1 MLWNGQKVA
10 APPTSTG
17 VEIMCRQFEEVLAMG
32 EARGEARGRAEGK
45 AEEKERSILSVLNH
59 GVSEEET
66 ARLLDLAIEE
76 VRQVAARQKASGA
89 SL

>member
-1 MLWNGQKVA
+1 
-10 APPTSTG
+10 
-17 VEIMCRQFEEVLAMG
+17 EVMAMG
-32 EARGEARGRAEGK
+32 KAEGRVEGR
-45 AEEKERSILSVLNH
+45 AEEKERAILSVLNN

-76 VRQVAARQKASGA
+76 VRQAAARQKAASA

>member
-45 AEEKERSILSVLNH
+45 AEEKE
-59 GVSEEET
+59 T

-76 VRQVAARQKASGA
+76 VRQAAARQKAA
-89 SL
+89 SACL

>member
-1 MLWNGQKVA
+1 MGKA
-10 APPTSTG
+10 EG
-17 VEIMCRQFEEVLAMG
+17 RVE
-32 EARGEARGRAEGK
+32 GRAEGRVEGRAEGRADGK
-45 AEEKERSILSVLNH
+45 AEEKERSILSVLNN